1 VFYTFS
7 VLAQKL
13 TRPKGW
19 QRKAIMDAASRAVP
33 SALLTGFLAH
43 RRSGEWPKL
52 SSFIM
57 KGNTSPPHSRT
68 SRLNTRRIRVL
79 FHVTHLRRGGGIE
92 SSLMSW
98 LNIMDR
104 ELFSVGL
111 SIAYPTEDIEAVFR
125 AQIPAD
131 TALHMLGPEAW
142 LSHCRQLKMARKLKW
157 PGLIYE
163 ELLLPQ
169 VRKRVFAHRVERIA
183 ADYDVV
189 IDYDLSLVRF
199 CPGLGKPL
207 LGVRHFNFPAQLRD
221 QPRKYRSL
229 AHYFQRYDALIAIS
243 HAMEEEGRALFP
255 MMADRIAMLYP
266 GLDHDAIRRR
276 AAQPAAGLP
285 AGPYIV
291 SVTRLEETQKDVSTL
306 IRAYALLVH
315 AHQVAETLLLVG
327 DGRHQG
333 ELERL
338 ARELGVRDRITF
350 LGFTPNPL
358 PYMRHA
364 QLMVLSSKFE
374 GLPTVLIEGLI
385 LGKVL
390 VSTDCPTG
398 PREILDDGRAGL
410 LTPVGDA
417 PALAAAMLQGLR
429 DQDLRARLAD
439 AALRHAGIFSVDAF
453 RRGFHGL
460 LKQLGI
466 LADSLPAEEENQAAP
481 G

>member
-1 VFYTFS
+1 MHT
-7 VLAQKL
+7 K
-13 TRPKGW
+13 
-19 QRKAIMDAASRAVP
+19 
-33 SALLTGFLAH
+33 
-43 RRSGEWPKL
+43 
-52 SSFIM
+52 
-57 KGNTSPPHSRT
+57 
-68 SRLNTRRIRVL
+68 RIRVL

-111 SIAYPTEDIEAVFR
+111 SIAYSTEDIESVFR

-131 TALHMLGPEAW
+131 TALHVLGPEGW
-142 LSHCRQLKMARKLKW
+142 LSHCRQLKMAHKLKW

-169 VRKRVFAHRVERIA
+169 VRKRVFARRVEKIA

-199 CPGLGKPL
+199 CPGLQKPL

-221 QPRKYRSL
+221 KPRKYRSL
-229 AHYFQRYDALIAIS
+229 AAYFQRYDAMIAIS

-255 MMADRIAMLYP
+255 MIADRITMLYP
-266 GLDHDAIRRR
+266 GMDHEAIRRR
-276 AAQPAAGLP
+276 AAQPMANLP

-315 AHQVAETLLLVG
+315 QHQVAETLLLVG
-327 DGRHQG
+327 HGRHQG
-333 ELERL
+333 NLEQL
-338 ARELGVRDRITF
+338 ALELGVRERITF
-350 LGFTPNPL
+350 LGFAPNPL
-358 PYMRHA
+358 PYMRPA
-364 QLMVLSSKFE
+364 RLMVLSSKFE

-398 PREILDDGRAGL
+398 PREILAAGKAGL

-417 PALAAAMLQGLR
+417 AALAAAMLQGLH
-429 DQDLRARLAD
+429 DQDLRATLSN
-439 AALRHAGIFSVDAF
+439 AALQHAGIFSVGAF
-453 RRGFHGL
+453 RRDFRQL
-460 LKQLGI
+460 LQKLGI
-466 LADSLPAEEENQAAP
+466 IVDQTMVDEESAANRR
-481 G
+481 

>member
-1 VFYTFS
+1 
-7 VLAQKL
+7 
-13 TRPKGW
+13 
-19 QRKAIMDAASRAVP
+19 M
-33 SALLTGFLAH
+33 
-43 RRSGEWPKL
+43 
-52 SSFIM
+52 
-57 KGNTSPPHSRT
+57 NTK
-68 SRLNTRRIRVL
+68 RIRVL

-111 SIAYPTEDIEAVFR
+111 SIAYPTEDIDAVFR

-131 TALHMLGPEAW
+131 TAVHVLGPEAW
-142 LSHCRQLKMARKLKW
+142 LSHCRQMKMARTLKW

-169 VRKRVFAHRVERIA
+169 VRKRVFAHRVRQIA

-199 CPGLGKPL
+199 CAGLQKPL

-221 QPRKYRSL
+221 KPRRYRSL
-229 AHYFQRYDALIAIS
+229 AGYFQRYDVMIAIS
-243 HAMEEEGRALFP
+243 HAMEAEGRALFP
-255 MMADRIAMLYP
+255 MMAGRIAMLYP
-266 GLDHDAIRRR
+266 GMDHDAIRRR
-276 AAQPAAGLP
+276 AAQAVADLP

-306 IRAYALLVH
+306 IRAYALLVQRH
-315 AHQVAETLLLVG
+315 RVAETLLLVG
-327 DGRHQG
+327 QGRHQG
-333 ELERL
+333 ELEQL
-338 ARELGVRDRITF
+338 AQELGVRDRITF
-350 LGFTPNPL
+350 HGFTPNPL
-358 PYMRHA
+358 PFMQQAR
-364 QLMVLSSKFE
+364 LMVLSSKFE

-398 PREILDDGRAGL
+398 PREILDGGRAGL

-417 PALAAAMLQGLR
+417 PALAAAMLRGLQ
-429 DQDLRARLAD
+429 DQDLRDRLSD
-439 AALRHAGIFSVDAF
+439 AALEHAAVFSVDAF
-453 RRGFHGL
+453 RHAFRQLLQGL
-460 LKQLGI
+460 VTGM
-466 LADSLPAEEENQAAP
+466 D
-481 G
+481 

>member
-1 VFYTFS
+1 MST
-7 VLAQKL
+7 K
-13 TRPKGW
+13 P
-19 QRKAIMDAASRAVP
+19 
-33 SALLTGFLAH
+33 
-43 RRSGEWPKL
+43 
-52 SSFIM
+52 
-57 KGNTSPPHSRT
+57 
-68 SRLNTRRIRVL
+68 IRVL

-98 LNIMDR
+98 LAIMDR
-104 ELFSVGL
+104 KLFSVGL
-111 SIAYPTEDIEAVFR
+111 SIAYPTEDIESVFR

-131 TALHMLGPEAW
+131 VTLHVLGPEAW
-142 LSHCRQLKMARKLKW
+142 LSHCRQLKMARTLKW

-169 VRKRVFAHRVERIA
+169 VRKRVFAHRVEQIA
-183 ADYDVV
+183 ADYDLV

-199 CPGLGKPL
+199 CRELRKPL

-229 AHYFQRYDALIAIS
+229 AAYFQRYDAMIAIS
-243 HAMEEEGRALFP
+243 HAMEAEGRALFP
-255 MMADRIAMLYP
+255 MMADRVAMLYP
-266 GLDHDAIRRR
+266 GMDHDDIRRR
-276 AAQPAAGLP
+276 AAQPVANLP

-315 AHQVAETLLLVG
+315 RHQVSETLLLVG
-327 DGRHQG
+327 HGRHQS
-333 ELERL
+333 ELEQL
-338 ARELGVRDRITF
+338 ALELGVRERITF

-358 PYMRHA
+358 PYMRQA
-364 QLMVLSSKFE
+364 QLMVLSSKYE

-398 PREILDDGRAGL
+398 PREILDSGRAGL

-417 PALAAAMLQGLR
+417 AALAAAMLRGMH
-429 DQDLRARLAD
+429 DDDLRARLSA
-439 AALRHAGIFSVDAF
+439 AALQHAETFSVATF
-453 RRGFHGL
+453 RREFQRLLQGL
-460 LKQLGI
+460 E
-466 LADSLPAEEENQAAP
+466 ADIDRATP